1 MYLELLVP
9 TVKENLPENE
19 DNTETQWC
27 LGIRFNHIKAG
38 PTPGLFNTWANKLFN
53 QEEGCF

>member
-19 DNTETQWC
+19 DNTEKRGGVWACASIIAKQE
-27 LGIRFNHIKAG
+27 LLLDVSIPGPINH
-38 PTPGLFNTWANKLFN
+38 
-53 QEEGCF
+53 